1 MGMLVWSLASLGG
14 LRIWHCTSCGVG
26 HRHGLDPKLLWPW
39 RRLAAVAP
47 IWPPTL
53 ELPCAKGAALKNK
66 TKQSLVF
73 TLLTVSSYPL
83 WFFSA
88 RVCYISYWFVTV
100 FYIFKKLALPYIVFK
115 ALLRCNS
122 QTLHFTYFFFGHP
135 NGIWKFLGQRSNLW
149 SHQWQHQ
156 IFNPLPFHLF
166 KVYNSMGFS
175 IFTGLYHN
183 HYSLILERFYSPKE
197 TLYLYSHL
205 PSTLTSS
212 SHPAPG
218 NH

>member
-14 LRIWHCTSCGVG
+14 LVIWHCTSCGVG

-122 QTLHFTYFFFGHP
+122 QTLHFTYFFLATPMAYGNSWARDPTCGHISD
-135 NGIWKFLGQRSNLW
+135 NTR
-149 SHQWQHQ
+149 
-156 IFNPLPFHLF
+156 
-166 KVYNSMGFS
+166 
-175 IFTGLYHN
+175 
-183 HYSLILERFYSPKE
+183 SLIHSHFTSLRCTIQWVLAYSQGY
-197 TLYLYSHL
+197 TII
-205 PSTLTSS
+205 TTV
-212 SHPAPG
+212 
-218 NH
+218 